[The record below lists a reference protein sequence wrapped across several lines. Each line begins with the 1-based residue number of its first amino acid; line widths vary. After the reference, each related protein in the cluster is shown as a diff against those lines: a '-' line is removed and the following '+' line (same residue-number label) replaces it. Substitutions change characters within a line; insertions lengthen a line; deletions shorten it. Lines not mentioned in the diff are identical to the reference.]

1 VQRVLLSTGNLVLR
15 PDHHQ
20 EPDASSEWRYFEI
33 LTRIRADLRKQR

>member
-1 VQRVLLSTGNLVLR
+1 VLLSTGNLVLR

-20 EPDASSEWRYFEI
+20 EPDAPSEWRYFEI